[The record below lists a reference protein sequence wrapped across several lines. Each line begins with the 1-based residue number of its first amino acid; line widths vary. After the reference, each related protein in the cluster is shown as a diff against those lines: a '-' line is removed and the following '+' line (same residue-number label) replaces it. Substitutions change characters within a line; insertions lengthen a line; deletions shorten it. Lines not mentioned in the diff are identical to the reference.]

1 MKVLKGYLL
10 LLVLQVIALSA
21 LSQSS
26 SPTTTHR
33 FILRD
38 EGLSQLSYVDMA
50 NPGNNWYV
58 PVPPGRDQ
66 QLVGNGLVMIGTG
79 TGYEEREIG
88 TGKKINELTS
98 FAGTFSA
105 RRLRNGNT
113 LLTGL
118 DLQGKHGL
126 VLAEIDKD
134 GATQHIINFP
144 DLNYAR
150 LVRETPSG
158 TLLITSDTTVFESD
172 AEGKILWRAKITSK
186 KRPHSWQAL
195 RMVNGQTIVSS
206 GYAGNFQ
213 IFGKDGGLVKTISG
227 PAEVNPNFYAGFQIL
242 KNGNIVVTNWQGH
255 GPTFGTSGVQLL
267 EYNPGGQL
275 VWSWKQDPNK
285 YSSLQ
290 GVIVL
295 DALNLEMLHVEDA
308 NGMLAPVKIRY

>member
-1 MKVLKGYLL
+1 M
-10 LLVLQVIALSA
+10 LVLQVMALPA
-21 LSQSS
+21 LSQGTSLGNF
-26 SPTTTHR
+26 HR

-38 EGLSQLSYVDMA
+38 EGLSQLSSVDMA

-66 QLVGNGLVMIGTG
+66 QLVGHGLVMIGT
-79 TGYEEREIG
+79 TSGYEEREISS
-88 TGKKINELTS
+88 GKKVKELTT
-98 FAGTFSA
+98 FAGTLSA

-126 VLAEIDKD
+126 VLAEVDKN
-134 GATQHIINFP
+134 GTAQHIINFP
-144 DLNYAR
+144 ELNYAR

-158 TLLITSDTTVFESD
+158 TLLVTSDTIVFESD
-172 AEGKILWRAKITSK
+172 LAGKILWRAKITSK

-195 RMVNGQTIVSS
+195 RVASGQTIVSS

-213 IFGKDGGLVKTISG
+213 IFAKDGSLINTISG
-227 PAEVNPNFYAGFQIL
+227 PAEVSPNFYAGFQIL
-242 KNGNIVVTNWQGH
+242 RNGNFVVTNWQGH
-255 GPTFGTSGVQLL
+255 GPSFGSSGVQLL
-267 EYNPGGQL
+267 EYAPDGKL
-275 VWSWKQDPNK
+275 VWSWKQDPSK

-295 DALNLEMLHVEDA
+295 DGLNLEMLHVEDA
-308 NGMLAPVKIRY
+308 NGMLAPVKL